1 MKLITWLPTIVATI
15 FGILEAALKFLKEV
29 LTLIVSILFP
39 VIPNDKFKA
48 FVTKMR
54 GLIDNIYDVISKAKE
69 SILKW
74 VGVA

>member
-1 MKLITWLPTIVATI
+1 MKLVTWLPTIVATI
-15 FGILEAALKFLKEV
+15 FGILEAVLKFLKEV

-39 VIPNDKFKA
+39 IIPNNKFKA

-54 GLIDNIYDVISKAKE
+54 ALIDKGYDVISKAKE

-74 VGVA
+74 VGVI